1 MKSSVDKV
9 QQSRRGFLKGV
20 AVVGG
25 GAVMV
30 AATQNAIADTVE
42 EALPVSPASKG
53 YHLTP
58 HIREYYQ
65 KARF

>member
-1 MKSSVDKV
+1 MKSSIDKV

-20 AVVGG
+20 AAVGG
-25 GAVMV
+25 GAVVV
-30 AATQNAIADTVE
+30 AATQNAIAGTLD
-42 EALPVSPASKG
+42 EAVPVTPASKG

-58 HIREYYQ
+58 HIETYYE